1 MINDK
6 KVVLV
11 TGGTSGIG
19 KATARLL
26 REKGFITYASGRNL
40 SKAKDIEELGVK
52 LLYIDLENEDTMV
65 EGVKKI
71 ISENGRID
79 ILINNAGYGIAGAIE
94 EVPIEEARR
103 QFEVNLFAQMRLCQL
118 VIPYMVENKWGKII
132 NITSIA
138 SLVSSP
144 VLSWYCAS
152 KVALS
157 FMSLS
162 LRSELRQFGIDV
174 VEVAP
179 GGIKTNWP
187 IVASENLNR
196 FSKDPKYSSIDS
208 KVFNFFQKSIESSPP
223 PEIVA
228 KKILKIIRK
237 KRTKPR
243 YFVPSYGYIID
254 LLLRLT
260 SKSSID
266 NFYKF
271 MFK

>member
-1 MINDK
+1 MFEGK

-19 KATARLL
+19 KATAKLL
-26 REKGFITYASGRNL
+26 HEEGFITYASGRNL
-40 SKAKDIEELGVK
+40 SKAKDIEELGIK
-52 LLYIDLENEDTMV
+52 LLYIDLENENTMI

-71 ISENGRID
+71 IDENGRID
-79 ILINNAGYGIAGAIE
+79 VLVNNAGYGIAGAIE
-94 EVPIEEARR
+94 EIPIEEARR

-118 VIPYMVENKWGKII
+118 VIPYMVENRSGKII
-132 NITSIA
+132 NITSVA
-138 SLVSSP
+138 SLVPSP
-144 VLSWYCAS
+144 ILSWYCAS
-152 KVALS
+152 KVSLS
-157 FMSLS
+157 FMSLA

-179 GGIKTNWP
+179 GGIRTNWP
-187 IVASENLNR
+187 IVASENLSK
-196 FSKDPKYSSIDS
+196 FSKDPKYSNIDRRVFEFFQNSID
-208 KVFNFFQKSIESSPP
+208 SSPP

-237 KRTKPR
+237 KKTKPR
-243 YFVPSYGYIID
+243 YFVPSYGYVID
-254 LLLRLT
+254 LMLRLT
-260 SKSSID
+260 SRSSID